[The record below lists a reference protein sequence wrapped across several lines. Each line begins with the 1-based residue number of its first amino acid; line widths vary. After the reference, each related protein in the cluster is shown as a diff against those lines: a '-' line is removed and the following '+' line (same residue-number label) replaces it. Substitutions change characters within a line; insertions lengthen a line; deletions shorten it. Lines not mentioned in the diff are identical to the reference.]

1 MFDYEGLRK
10 NLVSVVSKYLDC
22 PVVRS
27 NQNEAPPPYPYV
39 SYTITT
45 LMSENKGTYGEYEDG
60 KARKP
65 FTQIWSITALSGDN
79 SESVNLSVKA
89 REWLDHVGRDY
100 LNGKNIIV
108 QSVGSIT
115 NRDNFLTAEY
125 EYRNGFDF
133 TLWLYDEVGG
143 MAETETYIDTVVIND
158 EEIDMPKTVEQLN
171 DMLQARLDGD
181 KNGNS

>member
-1 MFDYEGLRK
+1 MFDYETLRE
-10 NLVSVVSKYLDC
+10 NLVSGVSKYLAC

-45 LMSENKGTYGEYEDG
+45 LMGENKGTYGEYEDG

-65 FTQIWSITALSGDN
+65 FVQIWSITALSDN
-79 SESVNLSVKA
+79 DSECVTLAVKA
-89 REWLDHVGRDY
+89 REWLDHVGTPY
-100 LNGKNIIV
+100 LNGKDIIV
-108 QSVGSIT
+108 QSVGGIT
-115 NRDNFLTAEY
+115 PRDNFITTGY
-125 EYRNGFDF
+125 ECRKGFDF

-143 MAETETYIDTVVIND
+143 ISETESYIDTVVIND

-181 KNGNS
+181 VNGEY